1 MLSDVLIPLRT
12 HPTPDSLEAA
22 QKLLRLA
29 ATFATHATIS
39 PLEVVVPP
47 VRHRWSSAFVGVG
60 TASAEIERKSQ
71 EESRKLQALAEQSY
85 GLQLVARPLR
95 VPFGDPASSLTD
107 AAHCHDVTMV
117 GFSDGEVSAAMAE
130 AAMFGTG
137 RPVLLVPTDMAETTR
152 PFARIALAWDG
163 SSSASRAL
171 LDAMPLIRKADEVI
185 VINAPDEKPIAST
198 DTSGLRDYLI
208 RHGVAPRFIAAN
220 TDVLGIGLALQQT
233 AKAEGAGLLV
243 MGAYG
248 HSRLQQF
255 ILGGATRQVLENLQ
269 LPVLMSH
276 S

>member
-1 MLSDVLIPLRT
+1 MLTDVLIPLRT
-12 HPTPDSLEAA
+12 HPTPDSPDTT

-29 ATFATHATIS
+29 STFATHATIS

-60 TASAEIERKSQ
+60 SASAEIERKSR
-71 EESRKLQALAEQSY
+71 EASKALQAIAEQSH
-85 GLQLVARPLR
+85 GLQVVAQPLR
-95 VPFGDPASSLTD
+95 VPFGDPASSLTL

-117 GFSDGEVSAAMAE
+117 GFSDAELSAAMAE

-137 RPVLLVPTDMAETTR
+137 RPVLLVPADVPETVR

-171 LDAMPLIRKADEVI
+171 FDAMPLITKADEVI
-185 VINAPDEKPIAST
+185 VINAPDDKPIENN
-198 DTSGLRDYLI
+198 DTSGLTAYLI
-208 RHGVAPRFIAAN
+208 RHGVAPRFVEAN

-233 AKAEGAGLLV
+233 AKTEGAGLLV

-255 ILGGATRQVLENLQ
+255 ILGGATRQVLDNLQ